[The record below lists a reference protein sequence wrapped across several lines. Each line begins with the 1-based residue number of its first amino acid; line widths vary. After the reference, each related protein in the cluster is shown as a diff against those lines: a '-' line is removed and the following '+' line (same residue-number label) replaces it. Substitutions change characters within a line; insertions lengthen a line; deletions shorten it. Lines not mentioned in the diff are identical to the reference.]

1 MSAKPAKAAISWS
14 AGKDSCLAWR
24 RAVARGLPVPTF
36 LTMMDDRG
44 LSKSHALPE
53 GLVRAQVRAMGGD
66 WWPAAVAPGAYVA
79 VFRAQLERL
88 RDTGHT
94 HLVFGDID
102 LQAHRDFLEPLC
114 AAHGLQPVFPLWGE
128 PRAAVARAVIDAGIR
143 ARLACVDTR
152 WLDASFCGADY
163 DDALIGR
170 LPPGVCPCG
179 EGGEFHTFVFDAP
192 GFSAPLRLVPA
203 GQRRERSTP
212 PLAPTELVFQ
222 SWEWDDLLADR
233 GGASL
238 GGEAPA

>member
-1 MSAKPAKAAISWS
+1 MSAKPAKAAVSWS

-24 RAVARGLPVPTF
+24 RAVARGLPVATF
-36 LTMMDDRG
+36 LTMMDDHG

-53 GLVRAQVRAMGGD
+53 ALVRAQVRAMGGD

-79 VFRAQLERL
+79 VFKDQLERL
-88 RDTGHT
+88 RATGHT

-128 PRAAVARAVIDAGIR
+128 PRAAVARAVIDAGIC
-143 ARLACVDTR
+143 ARLTCVDTR

-192 GFSAPLRLVPA
+192 GFGAPLRLRPA

-222 SWEWDDLLADR
+222 SWAWGELEADP

-238 GGEAPA
+238 EGEALA